1 MVDNVQNKSISRF
14 SIIIGVGA
22 LLNFTA
28 FFVGVNA
35 GGVILMALAIA
46 MVGYGAGSIMDTP
59 CNQMNK

>member
-1 MVDNVQNKSISRF
+1 MINLQKKGIPRCSIL
-14 SIIIGVGA
+14 IIIGA

-46 MVGYGAGSIMDTP
+46 MVGYGAGTIMDTP
-59 CNQMNK
+59 CKQMEK